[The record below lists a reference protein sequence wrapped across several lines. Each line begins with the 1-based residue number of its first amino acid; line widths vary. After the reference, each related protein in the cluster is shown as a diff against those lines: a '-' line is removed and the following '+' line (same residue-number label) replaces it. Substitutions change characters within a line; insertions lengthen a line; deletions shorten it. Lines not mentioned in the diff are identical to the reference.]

1 MSLNDALSIEKALCL
16 RENIAIVDVSR
27 ENYIAALDEAERHQ
41 VGLNDAMVYVLMKRN
56 NLDELYSFDKDFDR
70 FKDLKRLKT

>member
-1 MSLNDALSIEKALCL
+1 LSLNDALSIEKALCL